1 MSLQRRLIVAVLVAA
16 PFAWLLTMTLIYRH
30 ALHEIDELYDTDM
43 VMLARQVHAVFSL
56 TGQPAMAD
64 HAFIP
69 PSSLGDQG
77 EASLKDWAIA
87 VWTPDERRLYIGA
100 GVRLPF
106 QQAARGF
113 MNLSIEGMRWRLYY
127 LRDDA
132 QGWRIAVGQRIG
144 ERREL
149 VASYVV
155 GQMLPWALGLPLL
168 LGLLIWSVRWALRP
182 LRKLSTAIEQRAP
195 ADATP
200 LSPDGVSG
208 ELSPLVG
215 AMNRLFSR
223 ITETMAHE
231 RRLIA
236 DAAHELRTPL
246 AALQAQW
253 EVANRA
259 RDPQERRQAQANVG
273 AGIERLNRLVSQLLA
288 MARLE
293 NAAPPTF
300 TDEISWPRLAQRALS
315 DCLWLADQRHIEV
328 ELFFPPAAVAPLP
341 LVGNEHLLEMML
353 RNLLDN
359 AIRYGAERTTVTM
372 HFHADRLVIENA
384 GQGVPAE
391 QLARLGDRFFRAP
404 GQNETGSGLGLSIA
418 RRVAGLH
425 GLVIGFENRL
435 RDGEVTGFA
444 VTVRRA

>member
-1 MSLQRRLIVAVLVAA
+1 MSLQRRLIFAVLFAA

-56 TGQPAMAD
+56 TGQSALAD
-64 HAFIP
+64 QTLVP

-77 EASLKDWAIA
+77 QASLKDWAIA
-87 VWTPDERRLYIGA
+87 VWTPDERSLYIGS
-100 GVRLPF
+100 GVRLPL
-106 QQAARGF
+106 QKGARGF
-113 MNLSIEGMRWRLYY
+113 MNVPIEGTQWRLYY

-132 QGWRIAVGQRIG
+132 RGWRVAIGQRVG

-149 VASYVV
+149 VGSYVM

-168 LGLLIWSVRWALRP
+168 LGLLIWSIRWALRP
-182 LRKLSTAIEQRAP
+182 LRQLSAAIEQRAP
-195 ADATP
+195 EDATP
-200 LSPDGVSG
+200 LPTDGMAG
-208 ELSPLVG
+208 ELLPLVA
-215 AMNRLFSR
+215 AMNRLFGR
-223 ITETMAHE
+223 VTAAMAHE

-253 EVANRA
+253 DVASRA
-259 RDPQERRQAQANVG
+259 GDGAEGRQAQANIG
-273 AGIERLNRLVSQLLA
+273 AGIARLNRLVSQLLA

-293 NAAPPTF
+293 NATSPTF
-300 TDEISWPRLAQRALS
+300 DEEVSWPRIARQALS

-328 ELFFPPAAVAPLP
+328 ELLFPQTRSTPLP
-341 LVGNEHLLEMML
+341 FVGNEHLLGMML

-359 AIRYGAERTTVTM
+359 AIRYGAEGTTVTM
-372 HFHADRLVIENA
+372 HFHADRLVIENL
-384 GQGVPAE
+384 GQGVSAE
-391 QLARLGDRFFRAP
+391 LLSRLGDRFFRAP
-404 GQNETGSGLGLSIA
+404 GQQQTGSGLGLSIA
-418 RRVAGLH
+418 RRVADLH
-425 GLVIGFENRL
+425 GLTIAFENRS
-435 RDGEVTGFA
+435 RNGEVTGFA